1 MPTGMSAADLD
12 RALAWLVQ
20 APPPRLLA
28 APRAGAG
35 AAARPGSAAWL
46 GRRAQSCGALPG
58 RCAPLARRQAAPP
71 LFPSAAVW
79 VGYGSA
85 ARLWALAS
93 HMPRATHHPF
103 LKGHGRPLLVVCPK
117 PAAGARDDGGAGA
130 RARREA
136 ASGDAAAWALAQAAA
151 GALVE
156 QRLRCLGGGPTQTL
170 AALEAALQVR
180 TGSRLLPY
188 PGCARGGGL
197 PSLARPVQAATRL
210 APRRAPP
217 RGCGLAPQAYLRVVC
232 SSGVHSALGRA
243 ASAGCARRAAPRAGA
258 VRGPGRAR
266 RARARRAAGPAARL
280 AAGGAGGRAGEA
292 AGGGVPGLRRR
303 AAAQRRRCS
312 LLRRA
317 QESPGAHGRPQ
328 VAPASTA
335 GATPGPHEPAG
346 RPSDYSSGAGRA
358 SHGSSLGG
366 ERRPIAHAAQAC
378 EEWAARARPLLM
390 RGAAAVGHHVAA
402 AAAAMGQLADA
413 RSRLAALLAEQ
424 RPATPTPPAGPP
436 PAASPGPEPA
446 RGAPQPRIL
455 ARRAGPAPDAPDT
468 DAAASSAPDVRS
480 QGSGANPDPASEA
493 ASAPE
498 RLADDVREALR
509 AAAAALA
516 ALGEPD
522 EIEGLRAHAAR
533 VFAPLAGLLT
543 GRALGSAA
551 LQRVMQRLAGLRC
564 ACRAPS
570 SSCRSR
576 VVGAF
581 V

>member
-1 MPTGMSAADLD
+1 
-12 RALAWLVQ
+12 
-20 APPPRLLA
+20 
-28 APRAGAG
+28 
-35 AAARPGSAAWL
+35 
-46 GRRAQSCGALPG
+46 
-58 RCAPLARRQAAPP
+58 
-71 LFPSAAVW
+71 
-79 VGYGSA
+79 
-85 ARLWALAS
+85 
-93 HMPRATHHPF
+93 
-103 LKGHGRPLLVVCPK
+103 
-117 PAAGARDDGGAGA
+117 
-130 RARREA
+130 
-136 ASGDAAAWALAQAAA
+136 
-151 GALVE
+151 
-156 QRLRCLGGGPTQTL
+156 
-170 AALEAALQVR
+170 
-180 TGSRLLPY
+180 
-188 PGCARGGGL
+188 
-197 PSLARPVQAATRL
+197 
-210 APRRAPP
+210 
-217 RGCGLAPQAYLRVVC
+217 
-232 SSGVHSALGRA
+232 
-243 ASAGCARRAAPRAGA
+243 
-258 VRGPGRAR
+258 
-266 RARARRAAGPAARL
+266 
-280 AAGGAGGRAGEA
+280 
-292 AGGGVPGLRRR
+292 
-303 AAAQRRRCS
+303 
-312 LLRRA
+312 
-317 QESPGAHGRPQ
+317 
-328 VAPASTA
+328 
-335 GATPGPHEPAG
+335 
-346 RPSDYSSGAGRA
+346 
-358 SHGSSLGG
+358 
-366 ERRPIAHAAQAC
+366 
-378 EEWAARARPLLM
+378 M

>member
-1 MPTGMSAADLD
+1 
-12 RALAWLVQ
+12 
-20 APPPRLLA
+20 
-28 APRAGAG
+28 
-35 AAARPGSAAWL
+35 
-46 GRRAQSCGALPG
+46 
-58 RCAPLARRQAAPP
+58 
-71 LFPSAAVW
+71 
-79 VGYGSA
+79 
-85 ARLWALAS
+85 
-93 HMPRATHHPF
+93 
-103 LKGHGRPLLVVCPK
+103 
-117 PAAGARDDGGAGA
+117 
-130 RARREA
+130 
-136 ASGDAAAWALAQAAA
+136 
-151 GALVE
+151 
-156 QRLRCLGGGPTQTL
+156 
-170 AALEAALQVR
+170 
-180 TGSRLLPY
+180 
-188 PGCARGGGL
+188 
-197 PSLARPVQAATRL
+197 
-210 APRRAPP
+210 
-217 RGCGLAPQAYLRVVC
+217 
-232 SSGVHSALGRA
+232 
-243 ASAGCARRAAPRAGA
+243 
-258 VRGPGRAR
+258 
-266 RARARRAAGPAARL
+266 
-280 AAGGAGGRAGEA
+280 
-292 AGGGVPGLRRR
+292 
-303 AAAQRRRCS
+303 
-312 LLRRA
+312 
-317 QESPGAHGRPQ
+317 
-328 VAPASTA
+328 
-335 GATPGPHEPAG
+335 
-346 RPSDYSSGAGRA
+346 
-358 SHGSSLGG
+358 LGG